1 LVAWSITGFHVVSLA
16 DLRPSAGMSPSQEE
30 AMADFAA
37 RWRLWLNWSGLREQ
51 EPDERVR
58 LP

>member
-1 LVAWSITGFHVVSLA
+1 
-16 DLRPSAGMSPSQEE
+16 MSPSQEE
-30 AMADFAA
+30 AMAEFAT
-37 RWRLWLNWSGLREQ
+37 RWRLWLDWAGLRET